1 MYVEGGISM
10 KNFKRII
17 IALIVACVITAS
29 IPVSGSVVDAAT
41 IKVKSGADVTKVE
54 RSGKKYVAYR
64 GKQAVKPEKGWYK
77 KGSTQYYFDGK
88 ENYATYVWYKNSGKW
103 YLKKWNKSKKV
114 YKKYTGYAELSNG
127 KTYKFSKGVKGKKAS
142 GVIKVSGKY
151 YYYKGG
157 KQTVYSK
164 SCDKWKT
171 GKTQYYFGKG
181 NKSATYVYYSGKKIL
196 KKWNKTKKS
205 YQKYTGVFT
214 LSDGKTYRF
223 SIGNRGTIKSSI
235 TAGTDKTTAVY
246 RNAKGNPENVTGWKQ
261 VKGVQ
266 YYFNNAAAASFKIEK
281 DVCYVFVA
289 EIGEQSTDNLDIN
302 GTWKKYSGVV
312 GRDYYVNGKVKP
324 AEKDTITT
332 NQSGLRIKWDGK
344 KWKKFTGTYKK
355 LYYVNGDYA
364 SGIVDGKYYRN
375 GKLATGICE
384 NKYYKDGVLGTGSY
398 NGKRYSEGSLLTGD
412 YKNKFYKNGELY
424 TGMRK
429 SNGKYYVNGELA
441 TGSYKNKYYKDGE
454 LYTGIYK
461 SKYYKD
467 GVLGTGTCNGKFYK
481 DGELYT
487 GMRKSNNKYYV
498 DGVLA
503 NGTYDGVKYVDGVA
517 QSDDSSDKDEEKL
530 TEGEFR
536 TNSGKLQHCE
546 AVLYTGDIGTFPNL
560 WNFRDGKL
568 EMGIES
574 TFNVDNYVNF
584 IKRDNKYY
592 HLEWVDY
599 TGEYEGKLYE
609 SGKAVD
615 YKVRTKSGDLF
626 TGWAIYQGL
635 DYERP
640 SDAAIEFY
648 HLTSGKSYNL
658 VYVENGVVKQYYVYE
673 GCETHIWC
681 NTCGSD
687 LTIEGVKISKHRE
700 DCHVGTI
707 IGDTDDDTNGTTA
720 YKYTNNGKTYWVTN
734 PHSNYY
740 RWNTRLNKY
749 VEHYID
755 KEDYSGRVCVDSEA
769 SDRFN
774 SDLTKFYVVYSA
786 SDWKVGQ
793 SSVIVV
799 ENDIV
804 LK

>member
-1 MYVEGGISM
+1 M

-17 IALIVACVITAS
+17 IALIVACVIIAS
-29 IPVSGSVVDAAT
+29 CPVSGSIVDAAT
-41 IKVKSGADVTKVE
+41 IKVKSGANVTEVKG
-54 RSGKKYVAYR
+54 SGKKYVAYR
-64 GKQAVKPEKGWYK
+64 GKQAVKPRKGWYK
-77 KGSTQYYFDGK
+77 KGNTQYYFDGK
-88 ENYATYVWYKNSGKW
+88 KNYATYVWYKKSDKW
-103 YLKKWNKSKKV
+103 YLKKWKSGS

-142 GVIKVSGKY
+142 GVVKVSGKY

-223 SIGNRGTIKSSI
+223 SIGNRGTIKLSV
-235 TAGTDKTTAVY
+235 TAGSKNTTAVY

-266 YYFNNAAAASFKIEK
+266 YYFNNAATASFKIEK
-281 DVCYVFVA
+281 DMCWVF
-289 EIGEQSTDNLDIN
+289 ITDAKNQAAGNQETNDH
-302 GTWKKYSGVV
+302 WEKYSGVV
-312 GRDYYVNGKVKP
+312 DKVYYVKGKVKP
-324 AEKDTITT
+324 AEKDTVTT
-332 NQSGLRIKWDGK
+332 DQSGLLVKYDGK
-344 KWKKFTGTYKK
+344 EWKLLTGTYKK

-364 SGIVDGKYYRN
+364 SGIVDGKYYKK
-375 GKLATGICE
+375 GKLATGIC
-384 NKYYKDGVLGTGSY
+384 NDKYYRDGVLGTGSY
-398 NGKRYSEGSLLTGD
+398 NGKRYSKGSLLTGD
-412 YKNKFYKNGELY
+412 YKNNFYKNGELY

-441 TGSYKNKYYKDGE
+441 TGSYENKYYKDGE
-454 LYTGIYK
+454 LYTGVYK

-467 GVLGTGTCNGKFYK
+467 GILGTGTCNGKFYK

-487 GMRKSNNKYYV
+487 GMRKSNGKYYV

-517 QSDDSSDKDEEKL
+517 QSDSEDPSETEEKL

-609 SGKAVD
+609 SGKTVD

-626 TGWAIYQGL
+626 TGWAIYE
-635 DYERP
+635 DVIP
-640 SDAAIEFY
+640 NAVTEFY
-648 HLTSGKSYNL
+648 HLTTGKSHNL

-673 GCETHIWC
+673 GDENHIWC
-681 NTCGSD
+681 NTCGAD
-687 LTIEGVKISKHRE
+687 LYLSPDRDPDGGIRE
-700 DCHVGTI
+700 DKHEENEHPQLGQ
-707 IGDTDDDTNGTTA
+707 DSNNGGPV
-720 YKYTNNGKTYWVTN
+720 YKYTNNGKTYWVTA
-734 PHSNYY
+734 SSGREY
-740 RWNTRLNKY
+740 RWTGTEYKQYWNVGGTECL
-749 VEHYID
+749 D
-755 KEDYSGRVCVDSEA
+755 KTVPKELYSWYDA
-769 SDRFN
+769 KDIP
-774 SDLTKFYVVYSA
+774 DVVYS
-786 SDWKVGQ
+786 SDDWKIGQ
-793 SSVIVV
+793 CSIVLV
-799 ENDIV
+799 NKDIV

>member
-17 IALIVACVITAS
+17 IALIVACVVIAS
-29 IPVSGSVVDAAT
+29 CPVSGSIVDAAT
-41 IKVKSGADVTKVE
+41 IKVKSGANVTKVE
-54 RSGKKYVAYR
+54 KSGKKYVAYR
-64 GKQAVKPEKGWYK
+64 GKQAVKPRKGWYK
-77 KGSTQYYFDGK
+77 KGNTQYYFDGK
-88 ENYATYVWYKNSGKW
+88 KNYATYVWYKKSDKW
-103 YLKKWNKSKKV
+103 YLKKWKSGS

-142 GVIKVSGKY
+142 GVVKVSGKY

-196 KKWNKTKKS
+196 KKWNKTSKQYVNYNKA
-205 YQKYTGVFT
+205 FT
-214 LSDGKTYRF
+214 LSNGTKYVF
-223 SIGNRGTIKSSI
+223 NNGNRGTIKSSV
-235 TAGTDKTTAVY
+235 TAGSKNTIAVY
-246 RNAKGNPENVTGWKQ
+246 RNAKGNPKNVTGWKQ

-266 YYFNNAAAASFKIEK
+266 YYFNNAATASFKIEK
-281 DVCYVFVA
+281 DMCWVF
-289 EIGEQSTDNLDIN
+289 ITDAKNQAAGNQETNDH
-302 GTWKKYSGVV
+302 WEKYSGVV
-312 GRDYYVNGKVKP
+312 DKVYYVKGKVKP
-324 AEKDTITT
+324 AEKDTVTT
-332 NQSGLRIKWDGK
+332 DQSGLLVKYDGK
-344 KWKKFTGTYKK
+344 EWKLLTGTYKK

-364 SGIVDGKYYRN
+364 SGIVDGKYYKK
-375 GKLATGICE
+375 GKLATGIC
-384 NKYYKDGVLGTGSY
+384 NDKYYRDGVLGTGSY
-398 NGKRYSEGSLLTGD
+398 NDKRYSKGSLLTGD

-441 TGSYKNKYYKDGE
+441 TGSYENKYYKDGE
-454 LYTGIYK
+454 LYTGVYK

-467 GVLGTGTCNGKFYK
+467 GILGTGTCNGKFYK

-487 GMRKSNNKYYV
+487 GIRKSNGKYYV

-517 QSDDSSDKDEEKL
+517 QSDDSDDKDEEKL

-599 TGEYEGKLYE
+599 TGEYKGKLYE

-626 TGWAIYQGL
+626 TGWAIYE
-635 DYERP
+635 DVIP
-640 SDAAIEFY
+640 NAATEFY
-648 HLTSGKSYNL
+648 HLTTGKSHNL
-658 VYVENGVVKQYYVYE
+658 VYVENGAVKQYYVYE
-673 GCETHIWC
+673 KMEDHSWC
-681 NTCGSD
+681 NGCGADMEVSPYWSSA
-687 LTIEGVKISKHRE
+687 GVNPAL
-700 DCHVGTI
+700 
-707 IGDTDDDTNGTTA
+707 DDHKEHDHPQFDHQSFNGGPV

-740 RWNTRLNKY
+740 RWNTKLNKY

-793 SSVIVV
+793 SSVVVV
-799 ENDIV
+799 EDNIV

>member
-1 MYVEGGISM
+1 MKEEDSSTADNQINVYVEGGISM

-17 IALIVACVITAS
+17 IALIVACVIAAS
-29 IPVSGSVVDAAT
+29 CPVSGSVVDAAT
-41 IKVKSGADVTKVE
+41 IKVKSGANVTKVE
-54 RSGKKYVAYR
+54 KSGKKYVAYR
-64 GKQAVKPEKGWYK
+64 GKQAVKSRKGWYK
-77 KGSTQYYFDGK
+77 KGNTQYYFDGK
-88 ENYATYVWYKNSGKW
+88 KNYATYVWYKKSDKW
-103 YLKKWNKSKKV
+103 YLKKWKSGS

-142 GVIKVSGKY
+142 GVVKVSGKY

-196 KKWNKTKKS
+196 KKWNKTSKQYVNYNKA
-205 YQKYTGVFT
+205 FT
-214 LSDGKTYRF
+214 LSNGTKYVF
-223 SIGNRGTIKSSI
+223 NNGNRGTIKSSV
-235 TAGTDKTTAVY
+235 TAGSKNTTAVY
-246 RNAKGNPENVTGWKQ
+246 RNAKGNPKNVTGWKQ

-266 YYFNNAAAASFKIEK
+266 YYFNNAATASFKIEK
-281 DVCYVFVA
+281 DMCWVF
-289 EIGEQSTDNLDIN
+289 ITDAKNQAAGNQETNDH
-302 GTWKKYSGVV
+302 WEKYSGVV
-312 GRDYYVNGKVKP
+312 DKVYYVKGKVKP
-324 AEKDTITT
+324 AEKDTVTT
-332 NQSGLRIKWDGK
+332 DQSGLRVKWDGK
-344 KWKKFTGTYKK
+344 NWKKFTGTYKK

-487 GMRKSNNKYYV
+487 GMRKSNGKYYV

-536 TNSGKLQHCE
+536 TNSGKLQKCVAE
-546 AVLYTGDIGTFPNL
+546 LYSGSLDGDYFE
-560 WNFRDGKL
+560 RDGK
-568 EMGIES
+568 
-574 TFNVDNYVNF
+574 
-584 IKRDNKYY
+584 YY
-592 HLEWVDY
+592 TLAWRDY
-599 TGEYEGKLYE
+599 TGEYESKFYEAGKHVDYKLYGADGKLY
-609 SGKAVD
+609 
-615 YKVRTKSGDLF
+615 
-626 TGWAIYQGL
+626 TGWCRLYNPSNWEYAKWIHAINEKQY
-635 DYERP
+635 P
-640 SDAAIEFY
+640 
-648 HLTSGKSYNL
+648 NL
-658 VYVENGVVKQYYVYE
+658 LYVENGVVKQYYVYE
-673 GCETHIWC
+673 GMEDHSWC
-681 NTCGSD
+681 NGCGADMEASPYWSSA
-687 LTIEGVKISKHRE
+687 GVNPAL
-700 DCHVGTI
+700 
-707 IGDTDDDTNGTTA
+707 DDHKEHDHPEFDHQSFNGGPV
-720 YKYTNNGKTYWVTN
+720 YKYTNNGKTYWVTA
-734 PHSNYY
+734 PHNNFY
-740 RWNTRLNKY
+740 RWDATKNQY
-749 VEHYID
+749 VEHFRTNSD
-755 KEDYSGRVCVDSEA
+755 QTGRECVDSDA
-769 SDRFN
+769 S
-774 SDLTKFYVVYSA
+774 SEFYGSFIGLSVVYS
-786 SDWKVGQ
+786 SDDWKIGQ
-793 SSVIVV
+793 CSIVLV
-799 ENDIV
+799 NNDIV
-804 LK
+804 LKYT

>member
-1 MYVEGGISM
+1 M

-54 RSGKKYVAYR
+54 KSGKKYVAYR
-64 GKQAVKPEKGWYK
+64 GKQAVKPERGWYK

-114 YKKYTGYAELSNG
+114 YKKYTGTKRLSND
-127 KTYKFSKGVKGKKAS
+127 KSYYFNKGKKAS
-142 GVIKVSGKY
+142 GVVKVSGKY

-181 NKSATYVYYSGKKIL
+181 NKSATYVYYSDKKIL

-214 LSDGKTYRF
+214 LGDGKTYRF
-223 SIGNRGTIKSSI
+223 SIGKRGTIKSSV
-235 TAGTDKTTAVY
+235 TAGSKNTTAVY
-246 RNAKGNPENVTGWKQ
+246 KDAKGNPENVTGWKQ
-261 VKGVQ
+261 VKDVR
-266 YYFNNAAAASFKIEK
+266 YYFNKAATASFKIEK

-289 EIGEQSTDNLDIN
+289 GIDEQSTDNLDIN
-302 GTWKKYSGVV
+302 GTWKKYSGVF
-312 GRDYYVNGKVKP
+312 DNEYYVKGKVKP
-324 AEKDTITT
+324 AEKDTIATD
-332 NQSGLRIKWDGK
+332 QSGLRVKWDGK

-364 SGIVDGKYYRN
+364 SGIVDGKFYRS

-384 NKYYKDGVLGTGSY
+384 DKYYKDGVLGTGSY

-487 GMRKSNNKYYV
+487 GIRKSNGKYYV

-517 QSDDSSDKDEEKL
+517 QSDDSGDKDEEKL

-626 TGWAIYQGL
+626 TGWAIYE
-635 DYERP
+635 DVIP
-640 SDAAIEFY
+640 NAATEFY
-648 HLTSGKSYNL
+648 HLTTGYSHNL
-658 VYVENGVVKQYYVYE
+658 VYVESGVVKQYYVYE
-673 GCETHIWC
+673 KMEDHSWC
-681 NTCGSD
+681 NGCGADMEVSPYWSSA
-687 LTIEGVKISKHRE
+687 GVNPAL
-700 DCHVGTI
+700 
-707 IGDTDDDTNGTTA
+707 DDHKEHDHPQFDHQSFNGGPV
-720 YKYTNNGKTYWVTN
+720 YKYTNNGKTYWVTA
-734 PHSNYY
+734 SNGREY
-740 RWNTRLNKY
+740 RWTGTEYVPYWNVGGTECLDTSLPKELTHLNDTGK
-749 VEHYID
+749 IPD
-755 KEDYSGRVCVDSEA
+755 
-769 SDRFN
+769 
-774 SDLTKFYVVYSA
+774 VVYS
-786 SDWKVGQ
+786 SDDWKIGQ
-793 SSVIVV
+793 CS
-799 ENDIV
+799 IV
-804 LK
+804 LVNKDVVLK

>member
-1 MYVEGGISM
+1 M

-114 YKKYTGYAELSNG
+114 YKKYTGTKRLSND
-127 KTYKFSKGVKGKKAS
+127 KSYYFNKGKKAN
-142 GVIKVSGKY
+142 GIVKKSGKY

-181 NKSATYVYYSGKKIL
+181 NKSATYVYYSDKKTL

-223 SIGNRGTIKSSI
+223 SIGKRGTIKSSV
-235 TAGTDKTTAVY
+235 TAGSKNTTAVY
-246 RNAKGNPENVTGWKQ
+246 KNANGNPENATGWKQ

-312 GRDYYVNGKVKP
+312 GRDYYVKGKVKP
-324 AEKDTITT
+324 AEKDTVTT
-332 NQSGLRIKWDGK
+332 DQSGLLVKYDGK
-344 KWKKFTGTYKK
+344 EWKLLTGTYKK

-364 SGIVDGKYYRN
+364 SGIVDGKYYKK
-375 GKLATGICE
+375 GKLATGIC
-384 NKYYKDGVLGTGSY
+384 NDKYYRDGVLGTGSY
-398 NGKRYSEGSLLTGD
+398 NGKRYSKGSLLTGD
-412 YKNKFYKNGELY
+412 FKNKFYKNGELY

-517 QSDDSSDKDEEKL
+517 QSNDSSDKDEEKL

-536 TNSGKLQHCE
+536 TSGGKLQKCQYE
-546 AVLYTGDIGTFPNL
+546 LANGSVGEFPKL
-560 WNFRDGKL
+560 WNFDDGD
-568 EMGIES
+568 MIYSDES
-574 TFNVDNYVNF
+574 TFKLSEHPNMKKENG
-584 IKRDNKYY
+584 KYY
-592 HLEWVDY
+592 TLAWRDY
-599 TGEYEGKLYE
+599 TGEYESKFYEAGKHVDYKLYGADGKLY
-609 SGKAVD
+609 
-615 YKVRTKSGDLF
+615 
-626 TGWAIYQGL
+626 TGWCRLYNPSNWEYAKWIHAINEKQY
-635 DYERP
+635 
-640 SDAAIEFY
+640 S
-648 HLTSGKSYNL
+648 NL
-658 VYVENGVVKQYYVYE
+658 LYVESGVVKQYYVYE
-673 GCETHIWC
+673 GDENHIWC
-681 NTCGSD
+681 NTCGAD
-687 LTIEGVKISKHRE
+687 LYLSPDRDPDGGIRE
-700 DCHVGTI
+700 DKHEENEHPQLGQ
-707 IGDTDDDTNGTTA
+707 DSNNGGSV
-720 YKYTNNGKTYWVTN
+720 YKYTNNGKTYWVTA
-734 PHSNYY
+734 SSGREY
-740 RWNTRLNKY
+740 RWTGTEYKQYWNVGGTECL
-749 VEHYID
+749 D
-755 KEDYSGRVCVDSEA
+755 KTVPKELYSWYDA
-769 SDRFN
+769 KDIP
-774 SDLTKFYVVYSA
+774 DVVYS
-786 SDWKVGQ
+786 SDDWKIGQ
-793 SSVIVV
+793 CS
-799 ENDIV
+799 IV
-804 LK
+804 LVNKDVVLK

>member
-1 MYVEGGISM
+1 M

-17 IALIVACVITAS
+17 IALIAACVIAAS
-29 IPVSGSVVDAAT
+29 IPVSGSVVDAKT
-41 IKVKSGADVTKVE
+41 ISIKNGNAIEEITINKKSGKVTTKDT
-54 RSGKKYVAYR
+54 SHKA
-64 GKQAVKPEKGWYK
+64 GWYK
-77 KGSTQYYFDGK
+77 KSGVQYYFGK
-88 ENYATYVWYKNSGKW
+88 NKKIASYKWQNKTLYKW
-103 YLKKWNKSKKV
+103 QNGSF
-114 YKKYTGYAELSNG
+114 KKYTGTKRLSND
-127 KTYKFSKGVKGKKAS
+127 KSYYFNKGKKAS
-142 GVIKVSGKY
+142 GVVKVSGKY

-181 NKSATYVYYSGKKIL
+181 NKSATYVYYSDKKIL

-214 LSDGKTYRF
+214 LGDGKTYRF
-223 SIGNRGTIKSSI
+223 SIGKRGTIKSSV
-235 TAGTDKTTAVY
+235 TAGSKNTTAVY
-246 RNAKGNPENVTGWKQ
+246 KDAKGNPENVTGWKQ
-261 VKGVQ
+261 VKDVR
-266 YYFNNAAAASFKIEK
+266 YYFNKAATASFKIEK

-289 EIGEQSTDNLDIN
+289 GIDEQSTDNLDIN
-302 GTWKKYSGVV
+302 DTWKKYSGVF
-312 GRDYYVNGKVKP
+312 DNEYYVKGKVKP
-324 AEKDTITT
+324 AEKDTIATD
-332 NQSGLRIKWDGK
+332 QSGLRVKWDGK

-364 SGIVDGKYYRN
+364 SGIVDGKFYRS

-384 NKYYKDGVLGTGSY
+384 DKYYKDGVLGTGSY
-398 NGKRYSEGSLLTGD
+398 NDKRYSKGSLLTGD

-441 TGSYKNKYYKDGE
+441 TGSYENKYYKDGE
-454 LYTGIYK
+454 LYTGVYK

-467 GVLGTGTCNGKFYK
+467 GILGTGTCNGKFYK
-481 DGELYT
+481 DGKLYT
-487 GMRKSNNKYYV
+487 GIHKSNGKYYV

-517 QSDDSSDKDEEKL
+517 QSDDSDDKDEEKL

-599 TGEYEGKLYE
+599 TGEYKGKLYE

-626 TGWAIYQGL
+626 TGWAIYE
-635 DYERP
+635 DVIP
-640 SDAAIEFY
+640 NAATEFY
-648 HLTSGKSYNL
+648 HLTTGKSHNL
-658 VYVENGVVKQYYVYE
+658 VYVENGAVKQYYVYE
-673 GCETHIWC
+673 KMEDHSWC
-681 NTCGSD
+681 NGCGADMEVSPYWSSA
-687 LTIEGVKISKHRE
+687 GVNPAL
-700 DCHVGTI
+700 
-707 IGDTDDDTNGTTA
+707 DDHKEHDHPQFDHQSFNGGPV
-720 YKYTNNGKTYWVTN
+720 YKYTNNGKTYWVTA
-734 PHSNYY
+734 SSGREY
-740 RWNTRLNKY
+740 RWTGTEYKQYWNVGGTECL
-749 VEHYID
+749 D
-755 KEDYSGRVCVDSEA
+755 KTVPKELYSWYDA
-769 SDRFN
+769 KDIP
-774 SDLTKFYVVYSA
+774 DVVYS
-786 SDWKVGQ
+786 SDDWKIGQ
-793 SSVIVV
+793 CSIVLV
-799 ENDIV
+799 NKDIV

>member
-1 MYVEGGISM
+1 M

-114 YKKYTGYAELSNG
+114 YKKYTGTKRLSND
-127 KTYKFSKGVKGKKAS
+127 KSYYFNKGKKAN
-142 GVIKVSGKY
+142 GIVKKSGKY

-181 NKSATYVYYSGKKIL
+181 NKSATYVYYSDKKIL

-223 SIGNRGTIKSSI
+223 SIGKRGTIKSSV

-246 RNAKGNPENVTGWKQ
+246 KNAKGNPENVTGWKQ
-261 VKGVQ
+261 VKDVR
-266 YYFNNAAAASFKIEK
+266 YYFNKAATASFKIEK

-289 EIGEQSTDNLDIN
+289 GIDEQSTDNLDIN
-302 GTWKKYSGVV
+302 GTWKKYSGVF
-312 GRDYYVNGKVKP
+312 DNEYYVKGKVKP
-324 AEKDTITT
+324 AEKDTIATD
-332 NQSGLRIKWDGK
+332 QSGLRVKWDGK

-364 SGIVDGKYYRN
+364 SGIVDGKFYRS

-384 NKYYKDGVLGTGSY
+384 DKYYKDGVLGTGSY

-412 YKNKFYKNGELY
+412 YKSKFYKNGELY

-467 GVLGTGTCNGKFYK
+467 GILGTGTCNGKFYK
-481 DGELYT
+481 NGELYT
-487 GMRKSNNKYYV
+487 GIRKSNGKYYV

-517 QSDDSSDKDEEKL
+517 QSDDSGDKDEEKL

-536 TNSGKLQHCE
+536 TNSGKLQKCVAE
-546 AVLYTGDIGTFPNL
+546 LYSGSLDGDYFE
-560 WNFRDGKL
+560 RDGK
-568 EMGIES
+568 
-574 TFNVDNYVNF
+574 
-584 IKRDNKYY
+584 YY
-592 HLEWVDY
+592 TLAWRDY
-599 TGEYEGKLYE
+599 TGEYESKFYEAGKHVDYKLYGADGKLY
-609 SGKAVD
+609 
-615 YKVRTKSGDLF
+615 
-626 TGWAIYQGL
+626 TGWCRLYNPSNWEYAKWIHAINEKQY
-635 DYERP
+635 P
-640 SDAAIEFY
+640 
-648 HLTSGKSYNL
+648 NL
-658 VYVENGVVKQYYVYE
+658 LYVENGVVKQYYVYE
-673 GCETHIWC
+673 GMEDHAWC
-681 NTCGSD
+681 NSCGADVCLSPD
-687 LTIEGVKISKHRE
+687 RDPDGGIRLDKHE
-700 DCHVGTI
+700 EHDHPEF
-707 IGDTDDDTNGTTA
+707 DHQSFNGGPV

-793 SSVIVV
+793 SSVVVV
-799 ENDIV
+799 EDDIV

>member
-17 IALIVACVITAS
+17 IALIVACVVIAS
-29 IPVSGSVVDAAT
+29 CPVSGSIVDAAT
-41 IKVKSGADVTKVE
+41 IKVKSGANVTKVE
-54 RSGKKYVAYR
+54 KSGKKYVAYR
-64 GKQAVKPEKGWYK
+64 GKQAVKPRKGWYK
-77 KGSTQYYFDGK
+77 KGNTQYYFDGK
-88 ENYATYVWYKNSGKW
+88 KNYATYVWYKKSDKW
-103 YLKKWNKSKKV
+103 YLKKWKSGS

-142 GVIKVSGKY
+142 GVVKVSGKY

-181 NKSATYVYYSGKKIL
+181 NKSATYVYYSDKKIL

-223 SIGNRGTIKSSI
+223 SIGKRGTIKSSV
-235 TAGTDKTTAVY
+235 TAGSKNTTAVY
-246 RNAKGNPENVTGWKQ
+246 KDASNKLVKITGWKQ

-266 YYFNNAAAASFKIEK
+266 YYFNKAAVASFKIEK

-302 GTWKKYSGVV
+302 GTWKKYSGVF
-312 GRDYYVNGKVKP
+312 DNEYYVKGKVKP

-332 NQSGLRIKWDGK
+332 DQSGLRIKWDGK

-364 SGIVDGKYYRN
+364 NGIVNGKFYRS
-375 GKLATGICE
+375 GKLATGIRE

-487 GMRKSNNKYYV
+487 GMRKSNGKYYV

-536 TNSGKLQHCE
+536 TNSGKLQKCVAE
-546 AVLYTGDIGTFPNL
+546 LYSGSLDGDYFE
-560 WNFRDGKL
+560 RDGK
-568 EMGIES
+568 
-574 TFNVDNYVNF
+574 
-584 IKRDNKYY
+584 YY
-592 HLEWVDY
+592 TLAWRDY
-599 TGEYEGKLYE
+599 TGEYESKFYEAGKHVDYKLYGADGKLY
-609 SGKAVD
+609 
-615 YKVRTKSGDLF
+615 
-626 TGWAIYQGL
+626 TGWCRLYNPSNWEYAKWIHAINEKQY
-635 DYERP
+635 P
-640 SDAAIEFY
+640 
-648 HLTSGKSYNL
+648 NL
-658 VYVENGVVKQYYVYE
+658 LYVENGVVKQYYVYE
-673 GCETHIWC
+673 GMEDHAWC
-681 NTCGSD
+681 NSCGADVCLSPD
-687 LTIEGVKISKHRE
+687 RDPDGGIRLDKHE
-700 DCHVGTI
+700 EHDHPEF
-707 IGDTDDDTNGTTA
+707 DHQSFNGGPV
-720 YKYTNNGKTYWVTN
+720 YKYTNNGKTYWVTA
-734 PHSNYY
+734 SNGREY
-740 RWNTRLNKY
+740 RWTGTKY
-749 VEHYID
+749 VPYWNVGGTECLD
-755 KEDYSGRVCVDSEA
+755 TSLPKE
-769 SDRFN
+769 
-774 SDLTKFYVVYSA
+774 LTHLNDTGKIPDVVYS
-786 SDWKVGQ
+786 SDDWKIGQ
-793 SSVIVV
+793 CSIVLV
-799 ENDIV
+799 NKDIV

>member
-1 MYVEGGISM
+1 M

-17 IALIVACVITAS
+17 IALIVACVVIAS
-29 IPVSGSVVDAAT
+29 CPVSGSVVDAAT

-54 RSGKKYVAYR
+54 KSGKKYVAYR

-142 GVIKVSGKY
+142 GVVKVSGKY

-181 NKSATYVYYSGKKIL
+181 NKSATYVYYSDKKIL

-205 YQKYTGVFT
+205 YQKYTEVFT

-223 SIGNRGTIKSSI
+223 SIGKRGTIKSSV
-235 TAGTDKTTAVY
+235 TAGSKNTTAVY

-266 YYFNNAAAASFKIEK
+266 YYFNNAAVASFKIEK

-289 EIGEQSTDNLDIN
+289 GIGEQSTDNLDIN

-312 GRDYYVNGKVKP
+312 GRDYYVNGKVDTTP
-324 AEKDTITT
+324 EKDTITT
-332 NQSGLRIKWDGK
+332 DQSGLRVKWNGK

-364 SGIVDGKYYRN
+364 SGIVDGKFYRS

-398 NGKRYSEGSLLTGD
+398 NGKRYSKGSLLTGD
-412 YKNKFYKNGELY
+412 FKNKFYKNGELY

-487 GMRKSNNKYYV
+487 GMRKSNGKYYV

-517 QSDDSSDKDEEKL
+517 QSDDSGDKDEEKL

-536 TNSGKLQHCE
+536 TSGSKLQKCVAE
-546 AVLYTGDIGTFPNL
+546 VYSGPLDGDYFE
-560 WNFRDGKL
+560 RDGK
-568 EMGIES
+568 
-574 TFNVDNYVNF
+574 
-584 IKRDNKYY
+584 YY
-592 HLEWVDY
+592 TLAWRDY
-599 TGEYEGKLYE
+599 TGEYESKFYEAGKHVDYKLYGADGKLY
-609 SGKAVD
+609 
-615 YKVRTKSGDLF
+615 
-626 TGWAIYQGL
+626 TGWCRLYNPSNWEYAKWIHAINEKQY
-635 DYERP
+635 
-640 SDAAIEFY
+640 S
-648 HLTSGKSYNL
+648 NL
-658 VYVENGVVKQYYVYE
+658 LYVENGVVKQYYVYE
-673 GCETHIWC
+673 GDETHIWC
-681 NTCGSD
+681 NTCGAD
-687 LTIEGVKISKHRE
+687 LYLSPDRDPDGGIRE
-700 DCHVGTI
+700 DKHEENEHPQLGQ
-707 IGDTDDDTNGTTA
+707 DSNNGGSV
-720 YKYTNNGKTYWVTN
+720 YKYTNNGKTYWVTA
-734 PHSNYY
+734 SSGREY
-740 RWNTRLNKY
+740 RWTGTEYKQYWNVGGTECL
-749 VEHYID
+749 D
-755 KEDYSGRVCVDSEA
+755 KTVPKELYSWYDA
-769 SDRFN
+769 KDIP
-774 SDLTKFYVVYSA
+774 DVVYS
-786 SDWKVGQ
+786 SDDWKIGQ
-793 SSVIVV
+793 CS
-799 ENDIV
+799 IV
-804 LK
+804 LVNKDVVLK

>member
-1 MYVEGGISM
+1 M

-54 RSGKKYVAYR
+54 KSGKKYVAYR

-114 YKKYTGYAELSNG
+114 YKKYTGTKRLSND
-127 KTYKFSKGVKGKKAS
+127 KSYYFNKGKKAS
-142 GVIKVSGKY
+142 GVVKVSGKY

-181 NKSATYVYYSGKKIL
+181 NKSATYVYYSDKKIL

-235 TAGTDKTTAVY
+235 TAGTDNTTAVY
-246 RNAKGNPENVTGWKQ
+246 KDASNKLVKITGWKQ

-266 YYFNNAAAASFKIEK
+266 YYFNKAAVASFKIEK

-332 NQSGLRIKWDGK
+332 DQSGLRIKWDGK

-364 SGIVDGKYYRN
+364 SGIVDGKFYRS

-487 GMRKSNNKYYV
+487 GMRKSNGKYYV

-517 QSDDSSDKDEEKL
+517 QSDDSGDKDEEKL

-536 TNSGKLQHCE
+536 TNSGKLQKCVAE
-546 AVLYTGDIGTFPNL
+546 LYSGSLGGDYFE
-560 WNFRDGKL
+560 RDGK
-568 EMGIES
+568 
-574 TFNVDNYVNF
+574 
-584 IKRDNKYY
+584 YY
-592 HLEWVDY
+592 TLAWRDY
-599 TGEYEGKLYE
+599 TGEYESKFYEAGKHVDYKLYGADGKLY
-609 SGKAVD
+609 
-615 YKVRTKSGDLF
+615 
-626 TGWAIYQGL
+626 TGWCRLYNPSNWEYAKWIHAINEKQY
-635 DYERP
+635 
-640 SDAAIEFY
+640 S
-648 HLTSGKSYNL
+648 NL
-658 VYVENGVVKQYYVYE
+658 LYVESGVVKQYYVYE
-673 GCETHIWC
+673 GDETHVWC
-681 NTCGSD
+681 NECGSD
-687 LTIEGVKISKHRE
+687 MTLQGVGEADHA
-700 DCHVGTI
+700 DTCHKGTI
-707 IGDTDDDTNGTTA
+707 MSELYWSGATHNAGPV
-720 YKYTNNGKTYWVTN
+720 YKYTNNGKTYWVTA
-734 PHSNYY
+734 PHNNFY
-740 RWNTRLNKY
+740 RWDTTKNQY
-749 VEHYID
+749 VEHFRTNSD
-755 KEDYSGRVCVDSEA
+755 QTGRECVDSDA
-769 SDRFN
+769 SSEFYGSFIGLSVIYS
-774 SDLTKFYVVYSA
+774 SD
-786 SDWKVGQ
+786 DWKIGQ
-793 SSVIVV
+793 CSIVLV
-799 ENDIV
+799 NKDIV

>member
-114 YKKYTGYAELSNG
+114 YKKYTGTKRLSND
-127 KTYKFSKGVKGKKAS
+127 KSYYFNKGKKAN
-142 GVIKVSGKY
+142 GIVKKSGKY

-181 NKSATYVYYSGKKIL
+181 NKSATYVYYSDKKIL

-214 LSDGKTYRF
+214 LSDGKTYWF
-223 SIGNRGTIKSSI
+223 SIGKRGTIKSSV

-246 RNAKGNPENVTGWKQ
+246 KNAKGNPENVTGWKQ
-261 VKGVQ
+261 VKDVR
-266 YYFNNAAAASFKIEK
+266 YYFNKAATASFKIEK

-289 EIGEQSTDNLDIN
+289 GIDEQSTDNLDIN
-302 GTWKKYSGVV
+302 GTWKKYSGVF
-312 GRDYYVNGKVKP
+312 DNEYYVKGKVKP
-324 AEKDTITT
+324 AEKDTVTT
-332 NQSGLRIKWDGK
+332 DQSGLLVKWDGK

-364 SGIVDGKYYRN
+364 SGIVDGKFYRS

-384 NKYYKDGVLGTGSY
+384 DKYYKDGVLGTGSY

-487 GMRKSNNKYYV
+487 GMRKSNGKYYV

-517 QSDDSSDKDEEKL
+517 QSDDSGDKDEEKL

-536 TNSGKLQHCE
+536 TNSGKLQKCVAE
-546 AVLYTGDIGTFPNL
+546 LYSGSLDGDYFE
-560 WNFRDGKL
+560 RDGK
-568 EMGIES
+568 
-574 TFNVDNYVNF
+574 
-584 IKRDNKYY
+584 YY
-592 HLEWVDY
+592 TLAWRDY
-599 TGEYEGKLYE
+599 TGEYESKFYEAGKHVDYKLYGADGKLY
-609 SGKAVD
+609 
-615 YKVRTKSGDLF
+615 
-626 TGWAIYQGL
+626 TGWCRLYNPSNWEYAKWIHAINEKQY
-635 DYERP
+635 P
-640 SDAAIEFY
+640 
-648 HLTSGKSYNL
+648 NL
-658 VYVENGVVKQYYVYE
+658 LYVENGVVKQYYVYE
-673 GCETHIWC
+673 GMEDHAWC
-681 NTCGSD
+681 NSCGADVCLSPD
-687 LTIEGVKISKHRE
+687 RDPDGGIRLDKHE
-700 DCHVGTI
+700 EHDHPQF
-707 IGDTDDDTNGTTA
+707 DHQSFNGGPV

-740 RWNTRLNKY
+740 RWNTKLNKY

-793 SSVIVV
+793 SSVVVV
-799 ENDIV
+799 EDDIV

>member
-1 MYVEGGISM
+1 M

-29 IPVSGSVVDAAT
+29 IPVSGSIVDAAT

-54 RSGKKYVAYR
+54 KSGKKYVAYR

-142 GVIKVSGKY
+142 GVVKVSGKY

-181 NKSATYVYYSGKKIL
+181 NKSATYVYYSDKKIL

-223 SIGNRGTIKSSI
+223 SIGNRGTIKSSV
-235 TAGTDKTTAVY
+235 TAGSKNTTAVY
-246 RNAKGNPENVTGWKQ
+246 KDASNKLVKITGWKQ

-266 YYFNNAAAASFKIEK
+266 YYFNKAAVASFKIEK

-332 NQSGLRIKWDGK
+332 DQSGLRIKWDGK

-364 SGIVDGKYYRN
+364 SGIVDGKFYRS

-384 NKYYKDGVLGTGSY
+384 DKYYKDGVLGTGSY

-487 GMRKSNNKYYV
+487 GMRKSNGKYYV

-517 QSDDSSDKDEEKL
+517 QSDDSGDKDEEKL

-536 TNSGKLQHCE
+536 TNSGKLQKCVAE
-546 AVLYTGDIGTFPNL
+546 LYSGSLDGDYFE
-560 WNFRDGKL
+560 RDGK
-568 EMGIES
+568 
-574 TFNVDNYVNF
+574 
-584 IKRDNKYY
+584 YY
-592 HLEWVDY
+592 TLAWRDY
-599 TGEYEGKLYE
+599 TGEYESKFYEAGKHVDYKLYGADGKLY
-609 SGKAVD
+609 
-615 YKVRTKSGDLF
+615 
-626 TGWAIYQGL
+626 TGWCRLYNPSNWEYAKWIHAINEKQY
-635 DYERP
+635 P
-640 SDAAIEFY
+640 
-648 HLTSGKSYNL
+648 NL
-658 VYVENGVVKQYYVYE
+658 LYVENGVVKQYYVYE
-673 GCETHIWC
+673 GDETHIWC

-740 RWNTRLNKY
+740 RWNTKLNKY

-799 ENDIV
+799 EDNIV

>member
-1 MYVEGGISM
+1 M

-17 IALIVACVITAS
+17 IALIVACVVIAS
-29 IPVSGSVVDAAT
+29 CPVSGSIVDAAT
-41 IKVKSGADVTKVE
+41 IKVKSGADVTEVKG
-54 RSGKKYVAYR
+54 SGKKIAYKNGSR
-64 GKQAVKPEKGWYK
+64 VKPRKGWYK

-88 ENYATYVWYKNSGKW
+88 GNYATYVWYKNSGKW
-103 YLKKWNKSKKV
+103 YLKKWNKSKKA
-114 YKKYTGYAELSNG
+114 YEKYTGTKQLSND
-127 KTYKFSKGVKGKKAS
+127 KSYYFNKGKKAN
-142 GVIKVSGKY
+142 GIVKKSGKY

-157 KQTVYSK
+157 KQTIYSK

-181 NKSATYVYYSGKKIL
+181 NKSATYVYYAGKKIL

-205 YQKYTGVFT
+205 YQRYTGVFT

-223 SIGNRGTIKSSI
+223 SIGKRGTIKSSV
-235 TAGTDKTTAVY
+235 TAGSKNTTAVY
-246 RNAKGNPENVTGWKQ
+246 KNAEGNPENVTGWKQ
-261 VKGVQ
+261 VKGVR
-266 YYFNNAAAASFKIEK
+266 YYFNKAATASFKIEK

-289 EIGEQSTDNLDIN
+289 GIDEQSTDNLDIN
-302 GTWKKYSGVV
+302 GTWKKYNGVF
-312 GRDYYVNGKVKP
+312 DNEYYVKGKVKP

-332 NQSGLRIKWDGK
+332 DQSGLRVKWDGK
-344 KWKKFTGTYKK
+344 NWKKFTGTYKK

-412 YKNKFYKNGELY
+412 YKSKFYKNGELY

-481 DGELYT
+481 DGEPYT
-487 GMRKSNNKYYV
+487 GMRKSNGKYYV

-517 QSDDSSDKDEEKL
+517 QSDDSDDKDEEKL

-626 TGWAIYQGL
+626 TGWAIYE
-635 DYERP
+635 DVIP
-640 SDAAIEFY
+640 NAATEFY
-648 HLTSGKSYNL
+648 HLTTGYSHNL
-658 VYVENGVVKQYYVYE
+658 VYVESGVVKQYYVYE
-673 GCETHIWC
+673 GMEDHSWC
-681 NTCGSD
+681 NGCGADMEASPYWSSA
-687 LTIEGVKISKHRE
+687 GVNPAL
-700 DCHVGTI
+700 
-707 IGDTDDDTNGTTA
+707 DDHKEHDHPEFDHQSFNGGPV

-734 PHSNYY
+734 PHNNFY
-740 RWNTRLNKY
+740 RWDTTKSQY
-749 VEHYID
+749 VEHFRTNSD
-755 KEDYSGRVCVDSEA
+755 QTGRECVDSDA
-769 SDRFN
+769 S
-774 SDLTKFYVVYSA
+774 SEFYGSFIGLSIVYSA

-793 SSVIVV
+793 SSIVLV
-799 ENDIV
+799 NKDIV

>member
-29 IPVSGSVVDAAT
+29 IPVSGSIVDAAT

-54 RSGKKYVAYR
+54 KSGKKYVAYR

-142 GVIKVSGKY
+142 GVVKVSGKY

-181 NKSATYVYYSGKKIL
+181 NKSATYVYYSDKKIL

-223 SIGNRGTIKSSI
+223 SIGNRGTIKSSV
-235 TAGTDKTTAVY
+235 TAGSKNTTAVY
-246 RNAKGNPENVTGWKQ
+246 KDASNKLVKITGWKQ

-266 YYFNNAAAASFKIEK
+266 YYFNKAAVASFKIEK

-332 NQSGLRIKWDGK
+332 DQSGLRIKWDGK

-364 SGIVDGKYYRN
+364 SGIVDGKFYRS

-384 NKYYKDGVLGTGSY
+384 DKYYKDGVLGTGSY

-487 GMRKSNNKYYV
+487 GMRKSNGKYYV

-517 QSDDSSDKDEEKL
+517 QSDDSGDKDEEKL

-536 TNSGKLQHCE
+536 TNSGKLQKCVAE
-546 AVLYTGDIGTFPNL
+546 LYSGSLDGDYFE
-560 WNFRDGKL
+560 RDGK
-568 EMGIES
+568 
-574 TFNVDNYVNF
+574 
-584 IKRDNKYY
+584 YY
-592 HLEWVDY
+592 TLAWRDY
-599 TGEYEGKLYE
+599 TGEYESKFYEAGKHVDYKLYGADGKLY
-609 SGKAVD
+609 
-615 YKVRTKSGDLF
+615 
-626 TGWAIYQGL
+626 TGWCRLYNPSNWEYAKWIHAINEKQY
-635 DYERP
+635 P
-640 SDAAIEFY
+640 
-648 HLTSGKSYNL
+648 NL
-658 VYVENGVVKQYYVYE
+658 LYVENGVVKQYYVYE
-673 GCETHIWC
+673 GDETHIWC

-740 RWNTRLNKY
+740 RWNTKLNKY

-799 ENDIV
+799 EDNIV

>member
-1 MYVEGGISM
+1 M

-29 IPVSGSVVDAAT
+29 IPVSGSSVDAAT

-54 RSGKKYVAYR
+54 KSGKKYVAYR
-64 GKQAVKPEKGWYK
+64 GKQAVKPRKGWYK
-77 KGSTQYYFDGK
+77 KGNTQYYFDGK
-88 ENYATYVWYKNSGKW
+88 KNYATYVWNKNKSGNKI
-103 YLKKWNKSKKV
+103 LKKWKSGS

-142 GVIKVSGKY
+142 GVVKVSGKY

-157 KQTVYSK
+157 KQTVYSEN
-164 SCDKWKT
+164 CGKWKT

-181 NKSATYVYYSGKKIL
+181 NKSATYVYYSGQKVL

-205 YQKYTGVFT
+205 YQKYTGEFT

-223 SIGNRGTIKSSI
+223 SIGNRGTIKSSV
-235 TAGTDKTTAVY
+235 TAGSKNTTAVY
-246 RNAKGNPENVTGWKQ
+246 KNAEGNPENVTGWKQ
-261 VKGVQ
+261 VKGVR

-324 AEKDTITT
+324 AEKDTITADW
-332 NQSGLRIKWDGK
+332 SGLRIKWDGK
-344 KWKKFTGTYKK
+344 KWKLLTGTYKG
-355 LYYVNGDYA
+355 LYYVKGDFA
-364 SGIVDGKYYRN
+364 SGVYGGKYYKK
-375 GKLATGICE
+375 GKLATGICDG
-384 NKYYKDGVLGTGSY
+384 KFYKDGVLGTGSC

-429 SNGKYYVNGELA
+429 SNGKYYVNGVLA
-441 TGSYKNKYYKDGE
+441 TGSYKNKYYKGGE

-487 GMRKSNNKYYV
+487 GMRKSNGKYYV

-517 QSDDSSDKDEEKL
+517 QSDDSGDKDEEKL

-536 TNSGKLQHCE
+536 TNSGKLQKCVAE
-546 AVLYTGDIGTFPNL
+546 LYSGSLDGDYFE
-560 WNFRDGKL
+560 RDGK
-568 EMGIES
+568 
-574 TFNVDNYVNF
+574 
-584 IKRDNKYY
+584 YY
-592 HLEWVDY
+592 TLAWRDY
-599 TGEYEGKLYE
+599 TGEYESKFYEAGKPVDYKLYGADGKLY
-609 SGKAVD
+609 
-615 YKVRTKSGDLF
+615 
-626 TGWAIYQGL
+626 TGWCRLYNPSNWEYAKWIHAIDEKQY
-635 DYERP
+635 P
-640 SDAAIEFY
+640 
-648 HLTSGKSYNL
+648 NL
-658 VYVENGVVKQYYVYE
+658 LYVESGVVKQYYVYE
-673 GCETHIWC
+673 KNEKIHRYC
-681 NTCGSD
+681 NECGADITLENVD
-687 LTIEGVKISKHRE
+687 LSLSRHAEE
-700 DCHVGTI
+700 CHKGTI
-707 IGDTDDDTNGTTA
+707 MPELYWDGATDNTA
-720 YKYTNNGKTYWVTN
+720 LPDKYTNNGKTYWVTN

-793 SSVIVV
+793 SSVVVV
-799 ENDIV
+799 EDNVV

>member
-114 YKKYTGYAELSNG
+114 YKKYTGTKRLSND
-127 KTYKFSKGVKGKKAS
+127 KSYYFNKGKKAS
-142 GVIKVSGKY
+142 GVVKVSGKY

-181 NKSATYVYYSGKKIL
+181 NKSATYVYYSDKKIL
-196 KKWNKTKKS
+196 KKWNKTSKQYVNYNKA
-205 YQKYTGVFT
+205 FT
-214 LSDGKTYRF
+214 LSNGTKYVF
-223 SIGNRGTIKSSI
+223 NNGNRGTIKSSV
-235 TAGTDKTTAVY
+235 TAGSKNTTAVY
-246 RNAKGNPENVTGWKQ
+246 KDASNKLVKITGWKQ

-266 YYFNNAAAASFKIEK
+266 YYFNKAAVASFKIEK

-332 NQSGLRIKWDGK
+332 DQSGLRIKWDGK

-364 SGIVDGKYYRN
+364 SGIVDGKFYRS

-384 NKYYKDGVLGTGSY
+384 DKYYKDGVLGTGSY

-487 GMRKSNNKYYV
+487 GMRKSNGKYYV

-517 QSDDSSDKDEEKL
+517 QSDDSGDKDEEKL

-536 TNSGKLQHCE
+536 TNSGKLQKCVAE
-546 AVLYTGDIGTFPNL
+546 LYSGSLDGDYFE
-560 WNFRDGKL
+560 RDGK
-568 EMGIES
+568 
-574 TFNVDNYVNF
+574 
-584 IKRDNKYY
+584 YY
-592 HLEWVDY
+592 TLAWRDY
-599 TGEYEGKLYE
+599 TGEYESKFYEAGKHVDYKLYGADGKLY
-609 SGKAVD
+609 
-615 YKVRTKSGDLF
+615 
-626 TGWAIYQGL
+626 TGWCRLYNPSNWEYAKWIHAINEKQY
-635 DYERP
+635 P
-640 SDAAIEFY
+640 
-648 HLTSGKSYNL
+648 NL
-658 VYVENGVVKQYYVYE
+658 LYVENGVVKQYYVYE
-673 GCETHIWC
+673 GMEDHSWC
-681 NTCGSD
+681 NGCGADMEVSPYWSSA
-687 LTIEGVKISKHRE
+687 GVNPAL
-700 DCHVGTI
+700 
-707 IGDTDDDTNGTTA
+707 DDHKEHDHPEFDHQSFNGGPV

-740 RWNTRLNKY
+740 RWNTKLNKY

-799 ENDIV
+799 EDNIV

>member
-1 MYVEGGISM
+1 M

-17 IALIVACVITAS
+17 IALIVACVVIAS
-29 IPVSGSVVDAAT
+29 CPVSGSVVDAAT

-54 RSGKKYVAYR
+54 KSGKKYVAYR

-142 GVIKVSGKY
+142 GVVKVSGKY

-171 GKTQYYFGKG
+171 GKTQYYFGKC
-181 NKSATYVYYSGKKIL
+181 NKSATYVYYSDKKIL

-223 SIGNRGTIKSSI
+223 SIGKRGTIKSSV
-235 TAGTDKTTAVY
+235 TAGSKNTTAVY
-246 RNAKGNPENVTGWKQ
+246 KDASNKLVKITGWKQ

-266 YYFNNAAAASFKIEK
+266 YYFNKAAVASFKIEK

-332 NQSGLRIKWDGK
+332 DQSGLRIKWDGK

-364 SGIVDGKYYRN
+364 SGIVDGKFYRS

-384 NKYYKDGVLGTGSY
+384 DKYYKDGVLGTGSY

-429 SNGKYYVNGELA
+429 SNGRYYVNGELA

-487 GMRKSNNKYYV
+487 GMRKSNGKYYV

-517 QSDDSSDKDEEKL
+517 QSDDSGDKDEEKL

-536 TNSGKLQHCE
+536 TNSGKLQKCVAE
-546 AVLYTGDIGTFPNL
+546 LYSGSLDGDYFE
-560 WNFRDGKL
+560 RDGK
-568 EMGIES
+568 
-574 TFNVDNYVNF
+574 
-584 IKRDNKYY
+584 YY
-592 HLEWVDY
+592 TLAWRDY
-599 TGEYEGKLYE
+599 TGEYESKFYEAGKHVDYKLYGADGKLY
-609 SGKAVD
+609 
-615 YKVRTKSGDLF
+615 
-626 TGWAIYQGL
+626 TGWCRLYNPSNWEYAKWIHAINEKQY
-635 DYERP
+635 
-640 SDAAIEFY
+640 S
-648 HLTSGKSYNL
+648 NL
-658 VYVENGVVKQYYVYE
+658 LYVESGVVKQYYVYE
-673 GCETHIWC
+673 KMEDHSWC
-681 NTCGSD
+681 NGCGADMEVSPYWSSA
-687 LTIEGVKISKHRE
+687 GVNPAL
-700 DCHVGTI
+700 
-707 IGDTDDDTNGTTA
+707 DDHKEHDHPQFDHQSFNGGPV
-720 YKYTNNGKTYWVTN
+720 YKYTNNGKTYWVTA
-734 PHSNYY
+734 PHNNFY
-740 RWNTRLNKY
+740 RWDATKNQY
-749 VEHYID
+749 VEHFRTNAD
-755 KEDYSGRVCVDSEA
+755 QTGRECVDSDA
-769 SDRFN
+769 S
-774 SDLTKFYVVYSA
+774 SEFYGSFIGLSIVYS
-786 SDWKVGQ
+786 SDDWKIGQ
-793 SSVIVV
+793 CS
-799 ENDIV
+799 IV
-804 LK
+804 LVNKDVVLK

>member
-1 MYVEGGISM
+1 M

-17 IALIVACVITAS
+17 IALIVACVVIAS
-29 IPVSGSVVDAAT
+29 CPVSGSIVDAAT
-41 IKVKSGADVTKVE
+41 IKVKSGADVTEVKG
-54 RSGKKYVAYR
+54 SGKKIAYKNGSR
-64 GKQAVKPEKGWYK
+64 VKPRKGWYK

-88 ENYATYVWYKNSGKW
+88 GNYATYVWYKNSGKW
-103 YLKKWNKSKKV
+103 YLKKWNKSKKA
-114 YKKYTGYAELSNG
+114 YEKYTGTKQLSND
-127 KTYKFSKGVKGKKAS
+127 KSYYFNKGKKANGIVKKS
-142 GVIKVSGKY
+142 DKY

-157 KQTVYSK
+157 KQTIYSK

-181 NKSATYVYYSGKKIL
+181 NKSATYVYYAGKKIL

-205 YQKYTGVFT
+205 YQRYTGVFT

-223 SIGNRGTIKSSI
+223 SIGKRGTIKSSV
-235 TAGTDKTTAVY
+235 TAGSKNTTAVY
-246 RNAKGNPENVTGWKQ
+246 KNAEGNPENVTGWKQ
-261 VKGVQ
+261 VKGVR
-266 YYFNNAAAASFKIEK
+266 YYFNKAATASFKIEK

-289 EIGEQSTDNLDIN
+289 GIDEQSTDNLDIN
-302 GTWKKYSGVV
+302 GTWKKYNGVF
-312 GRDYYVNGKVKP
+312 DNEYYVKGKVKP

-332 NQSGLRIKWDGK
+332 DQSGLRIKWDGK

-364 SGIVDGKYYRN
+364 SGIVDGKFYRS

-487 GMRKSNNKYYV
+487 GMRKSNGKYYV

-517 QSDDSSDKDEEKL
+517 QSDSEDPSETEEKL

-635 DYERP
+635 DQGSA

-648 HLTSGKSYNL
+648 HLTTGKSYNL

-673 GCETHIWC
+673 GDETHVWC
-681 NTCGSD
+681 NECGSD
-687 LTIEGVKISKHRE
+687 MTLQGVGEADHA
-700 DCHVGTI
+700 DTCHKGTI
-707 IGDTDDDTNGTTA
+707 MPELYWSGATHNAGPV
-720 YKYTNNGKTYWVTN
+720 YKYTNNGKTYWVTA
-734 PHSNYY
+734 PHNNFY
-740 RWNTRLNKY
+740 RWDATKNQY
-749 VEHYID
+749 VEHFRTNAD
-755 KEDYSGRVCVDSEA
+755 QTGRECVDSDA
-769 SDRFN
+769 S
-774 SDLTKFYVVYSA
+774 SEFYGSFIGLSVVYS
-786 SDWKVGQ
+786 SDDWKIGQ
-793 SSVIVV
+793 CS
-799 ENDIV
+799 IV
-804 LK
+804 LVNKDVVLK

>member
-1 MYVEGGISM
+1 M

-29 IPVSGSVVDAAT
+29 IPVSGSIVDAAT

-54 RSGKKYVAYR
+54 KSGKKYVAYR

-114 YKKYTGYAELSNG
+114 YKKYTGTKRLSND
-127 KTYKFSKGVKGKKAS
+127 KSYYFNKGKKAS
-142 GVIKVSGKY
+142 GVVKVSGKY

-181 NKSATYVYYSGKKIL
+181 NKSATYVYYSDKKIL

-223 SIGNRGTIKSSI
+223 SIGKRGTIKSSV
-235 TAGTDKTTAVY
+235 TAGSKNITAVY

-266 YYFNNAAAASFKIEK
+266 YYFNNAAVASFKIEK
-281 DVCYVFVA
+281 DVCYVFIA
-289 EIGEQSTDNLDIN
+289 EIGEQSTDNLDLN

-312 GRDYYVNGKVKP
+312 GRDYYVNGKVDTTP
-324 AEKDTITT
+324 EKDTITT
-332 NQSGLRIKWDGK
+332 DQSGLRVKWDGE

-364 SGIVDGKYYRN
+364 SGIVDGKYYRS

-384 NKYYKDGVLGTGSY
+384 DKYYKDGVLGTGSY

-487 GMRKSNNKYYV
+487 GMRKSNGKYYV

-517 QSDDSSDKDEEKL
+517 QSDDSDDKDEEKL

-536 TNSGKLQHCE
+536 TSGGKLQKCVAE
-546 AVLYTGDIGTFPNL
+546 VYSGPLDGDYFE
-560 WNFRDGKL
+560 RDGK
-568 EMGIES
+568 
-574 TFNVDNYVNF
+574 
-584 IKRDNKYY
+584 YY
-592 HLEWVDY
+592 TLAWRDY
-599 TGEYEGKLYE
+599 TGEYESKFYEAGKHVDYKLYGADGKLY
-609 SGKAVD
+609 
-615 YKVRTKSGDLF
+615 
-626 TGWAIYQGL
+626 TGWCRLYNPSNWEYAKWIHAINEKQY
-635 DYERP
+635 
-640 SDAAIEFY
+640 S
-648 HLTSGKSYNL
+648 NL
-658 VYVENGVVKQYYVYE
+658 LYVENGVVKQYYVYE
-673 GCETHIWC
+673 GMEDHSWC
-681 NTCGSD
+681 NGCGADMEVSPYWSSA
-687 LTIEGVKISKHRE
+687 GVNPAL
-700 DCHVGTI
+700 
-707 IGDTDDDTNGTTA
+707 DDHKEHDHPEFDHQSFNGGPV

-734 PHSNYY
+734 PHNNFY
-740 RWNTRLNKY
+740 RWDTTKSQY
-749 VEHYID
+749 VEHFRTNSD
-755 KEDYSGRVCVDSEA
+755 QTGRECVDSDA
-769 SDRFN
+769 S
-774 SDLTKFYVVYSA
+774 SEFYGSFIGLSIVYSA

-793 SSVIVV
+793 SSIILVKKDV
-799 ENDIV
+799 V

>member
-1 MYVEGGISM
+1 M

-17 IALIVACVITAS
+17 IALIVACVVIAS
-29 IPVSGSVVDAAT
+29 CPVSGSIVDAAT
-41 IKVKSGADVTKVE
+41 IKVKSGADVTEVKG
-54 RSGKKYVAYR
+54 SGKKIAYKNGSR
-64 GKQAVKPEKGWYK
+64 VKPRKGWYK

-88 ENYATYVWYKNSGKW
+88 GNYATYVWYKNSGKW
-103 YLKKWNKSKKV
+103 YLKKWNKSKKA
-114 YKKYTGYAELSNG
+114 YEKYTGTKQLSND
-127 KTYKFSKGVKGKKAS
+127 KSYYFNKGKKAN
-142 GVIKVSGKY
+142 GIVKKSGKY

-157 KQTVYSK
+157 KQTIYSK

-181 NKSATYVYYSGKKIL
+181 NKSATYVYYAGKKIL

-205 YQKYTGVFT
+205 YQRYTGVFT

-223 SIGNRGTIKSSI
+223 SIGKRGTIKSSV
-235 TAGTDKTTAVY
+235 TAGSKNTTAVY
-246 RNAKGNPENVTGWKQ
+246 KNAEGNPENVTGWKQ
-261 VKGVQ
+261 VKGVR
-266 YYFNNAAAASFKIEK
+266 YYFNKAATASFKIEK

-289 EIGEQSTDNLDIN
+289 GIDEQSTDNLDIN
-302 GTWKKYSGVV
+302 GTWKKYNGVF
-312 GRDYYVNGKVKP
+312 DNEYYVKGKVKP

-332 NQSGLRIKWDGK
+332 DQSGLRVKWDGK
-344 KWKKFTGTYKK
+344 NWKKFTGTYKK

-412 YKNKFYKNGELY
+412 YKSKFYKNGELY

-481 DGELYT
+481 DGEPYT
-487 GMRKSNNKYYV
+487 GMRKSNGKYYV

-517 QSDDSSDKDEEKL
+517 QSDDSDDKDEEKL

-626 TGWAIYQGL
+626 TGWAIYE
-635 DYERP
+635 DVIP
-640 SDAAIEFY
+640 NAATEFY
-648 HLTSGKSYNL
+648 HLTTGYSHNL
-658 VYVENGVVKQYYVYE
+658 VYVESGVVKQYYVYE
-673 GCETHIWC
+673 GMEDHSWC
-681 NTCGSD
+681 NGCGADMEASPYWSSA
-687 LTIEGVKISKHRE
+687 GVNPAL
-700 DCHVGTI
+700 
-707 IGDTDDDTNGTTA
+707 DDHKEHDHPEFDHQSFNGGPV

-734 PHSNYY
+734 PHNNFY
-740 RWNTRLNKY
+740 RWDTTKSQY
-749 VEHYID
+749 VEHFRTNSD
-755 KEDYSGRVCVDSEA
+755 QTGRECVDSDA
-769 SDRFN
+769 S
-774 SDLTKFYVVYSA
+774 SEFYGSFIGLSIVYSA

-793 SSVIVV
+793 CS
-799 ENDIV
+799 IV
-804 LK
+804 LVNKDVVLK

>member
-1 MYVEGGISM
+1 M

-17 IALIVACVITAS
+17 IALIVACVVIAS
-29 IPVSGSVVDAAT
+29 CPVSGSIVDAAT
-41 IKVKSGADVTKVE
+41 IKVKSGANVTKVE
-54 RSGKKYVAYR
+54 KSGKKYVAYR
-64 GKQAVKPEKGWYK
+64 GKQAVKPRKGWYK
-77 KGSTQYYFDGK
+77 KGNTQYYFDGK
-88 ENYATYVWYKNSGKW
+88 KNYATYVWYKKSDKW
-103 YLKKWNKSKKV
+103 YLKKWKSGS

-142 GVIKVSGKY
+142 GVVKVSGKY

-196 KKWNKTKKS
+196 KKWNKTSKQYVNYNKA
-205 YQKYTGVFT
+205 FT
-214 LSDGKTYRF
+214 LSNGTKYVF
-223 SIGNRGTIKSSI
+223 NNGNRGTIKSSV
-235 TAGTDKTTAVY
+235 TAGSKNTTAVY
-246 RNAKGNPENVTGWKQ
+246 RNAKGNPKNVTGWKQ

-266 YYFNNAAAASFKIEK
+266 YYFNNAATASFKIEK
-281 DVCYVFVA
+281 DMCWVF
-289 EIGEQSTDNLDIN
+289 ITDAKNQAAGNQETNDH
-302 GTWKKYSGVV
+302 WEKYSGVV
-312 GRDYYVNGKVKP
+312 DKVYYVKGKVKP
-324 AEKDTITT
+324 AEKDTVTT
-332 NQSGLRIKWDGK
+332 DQSGLLVKYDGK
-344 KWKKFTGTYKK
+344 EWKLLTGTYKK

-364 SGIVDGKYYRN
+364 SGIVDGKYYKK
-375 GKLATGICE
+375 GKLATGIC
-384 NKYYKDGVLGTGSY
+384 NDKYYRDGVLGTGSY
-398 NGKRYSEGSLLTGD
+398 NDKRYSKGSLLTGD

-441 TGSYKNKYYKDGE
+441 TGSYENKYYKDGE
-454 LYTGIYK
+454 LYTGVYK

-467 GVLGTGTCNGKFYK
+467 GILGTGTCNGKFYK

-487 GMRKSNNKYYV
+487 GIRKSNGKYYV

-517 QSDDSSDKDEEKL
+517 QSNDSSDKDEEKL

-599 TGEYEGKLYE
+599 TGEYKGKLYE

-626 TGWAIYQGL
+626 TGWAIYE
-635 DYERP
+635 DVIP
-640 SDAAIEFY
+640 NAATEFY
-648 HLTSGKSYNL
+648 HLTTGKSHNL
-658 VYVENGVVKQYYVYE
+658 VYVENGAVKQYYVYE
-673 GCETHIWC
+673 KMEDHAWC
-681 NTCGSD
+681 NSCGADVCLSPD
-687 LTIEGVKISKHRE
+687 RDPDGGIRLDKHE
-700 DCHVGTI
+700 EHDHPQF
-707 IGDTDDDTNGTTA
+707 DHQSFNGGPV
-720 YKYTNNGKTYWVTN
+720 YKYTNNGKTYWVTA
-734 PHSNYY
+734 SSGREY
-740 RWNTRLNKY
+740 RWTGTEYKQYWNVGGTECL
-749 VEHYID
+749 D
-755 KEDYSGRVCVDSEA
+755 KTVPKELYSWYDA
-769 SDRFN
+769 KDIP
-774 SDLTKFYVVYSA
+774 DVVYS
-786 SDWKVGQ
+786 SDDWKIGQ
-793 SSVIVV
+793 CSIVLV
-799 ENDIV
+799 NKDIV

>member
-1 MYVEGGISM
+1 M

-114 YKKYTGYAELSNG
+114 YKKYTGTKRLSND
-127 KTYKFSKGVKGKKAS
+127 KSYYFNKGKKAN
-142 GVIKVSGKY
+142 GIVKKSGKY

-181 NKSATYVYYSGKKIL
+181 NKSATYVYYSDKKIL

-214 LSDGKTYRF
+214 LSDGKTYWF
-223 SIGNRGTIKSSI
+223 SIGKRGTIKSSV

-246 RNAKGNPENVTGWKQ
+246 KNAKGNPENVTGWKQ

-266 YYFNNAAAASFKIEK
+266 YYFNNAATASFKIEK
-281 DVCYVFVA
+281 DMCWVF
-289 EIGEQSTDNLDIN
+289 ITDAKNQAAGNQETNDH
-302 GTWKKYSGVV
+302 WEKYSGVV
-312 GRDYYVNGKVKP
+312 DKVYYVKGKVKP
-324 AEKDTITT
+324 AEKDTVTT
-332 NQSGLRIKWDGK
+332 DQSGLLVKWDGK

-364 SGIVDGKYYRN
+364 SGIVDGKFYRS

-384 NKYYKDGVLGTGSY
+384 DKYYKDGVLGTGSY

-487 GMRKSNNKYYV
+487 GMRKSNGKYYV

-517 QSDDSSDKDEEKL
+517 QSDDSGDKDEEKL

-536 TNSGKLQHCE
+536 TNSGKLQKCVAE
-546 AVLYTGDIGTFPNL
+546 LYSGSLDGDYFE
-560 WNFRDGKL
+560 RDGK
-568 EMGIES
+568 
-574 TFNVDNYVNF
+574 
-584 IKRDNKYY
+584 YY
-592 HLEWVDY
+592 TLAWRDY
-599 TGEYEGKLYE
+599 TGEYESKFYEAGKHVDYKLYGADGKLY
-609 SGKAVD
+609 
-615 YKVRTKSGDLF
+615 
-626 TGWAIYQGL
+626 TGWCRLYNPSNWEYAKWIHAINEKQY
-635 DYERP
+635 P
-640 SDAAIEFY
+640 
-648 HLTSGKSYNL
+648 NL
-658 VYVENGVVKQYYVYE
+658 LYVENGVVKQYYVYE
-673 GCETHIWC
+673 GMEDHAWC
-681 NTCGSD
+681 NSCGADVCLSPD
-687 LTIEGVKISKHRE
+687 RDPDGGIRLDKHE
-700 DCHVGTI
+700 EHDHPQF
-707 IGDTDDDTNGTTA
+707 DHQSFNGGPV

-740 RWNTRLNKY
+740 RWNTKLNKY

-793 SSVIVV
+793 SSVVVV
-799 ENDIV
+799 EDDIV

>member
-1 MYVEGGISM
+1 M

-17 IALIVACVITAS
+17 IALIAACVIAAS

-41 IKVKSGADVTKVE
+41 IKVKSGANVTKVE
-54 RSGKKYVAYR
+54 KSGKKYVAYR
-64 GKQAVKPEKGWYK
+64 GKQAVKPRKGWYK
-77 KGSTQYYFDGK
+77 KGNTQYYFDGK
-88 ENYATYVWYKNSGKW
+88 KNYATYVWYKKSDKW
-103 YLKKWNKSKKV
+103 YLKKWKSGS

-142 GVIKVSGKY
+142 GVVKVSGKY

-196 KKWNKTKKS
+196 KKWNKTSKQYVNYNKA
-205 YQKYTGVFT
+205 FT
-214 LSDGKTYRF
+214 LSNGTKYVF
-223 SIGNRGTIKSSI
+223 NNGNRGTIKSSV
-235 TAGTDKTTAVY
+235 TAGSKNTTAVY
-246 RNAKGNPENVTGWKQ
+246 RNAKGNPKNVTGWKQ

-266 YYFNNAAAASFKIEK
+266 YYFNNAATASFKIEK
-281 DVCYVFVA
+281 DMCWVF
-289 EIGEQSTDNLDIN
+289 ITDAKNQAAGNQETNDH
-302 GTWKKYSGVV
+302 WEKYSGVV
-312 GRDYYVNGKVKP
+312 DKVYYVKGKVKP
-324 AEKDTITT
+324 AEKDTVTT
-332 NQSGLRIKWDGK
+332 DQSGLLVKYDGK
-344 KWKKFTGTYKK
+344 EWKLLTGTYKK

-364 SGIVDGKYYRN
+364 SGIVDGKYYKK
-375 GKLATGICE
+375 GKLATGIC
-384 NKYYKDGVLGTGSY
+384 NDKYYRDGVLGTGSY
-398 NGKRYSEGSLLTGD
+398 NDKRYSKGSLLTGD

-441 TGSYKNKYYKDGE
+441 TGSYENKYYKDGE
-454 LYTGIYK
+454 LYTGVYK

-467 GVLGTGTCNGKFYK
+467 GILGTGTCNGKFYK

-487 GMRKSNNKYYV
+487 GIRKSNGKYYV

-517 QSDDSSDKDEEKL
+517 QSNDSSDKDEEKL

-599 TGEYEGKLYE
+599 TGEYKGKLYE

-626 TGWAIYQGL
+626 TGWAIYE
-635 DYERP
+635 DVIP
-640 SDAAIEFY
+640 NAATEFY
-648 HLTSGKSYNL
+648 HLTTGKSHNL
-658 VYVENGVVKQYYVYE
+658 VYVENGAVKQYYVYE
-673 GCETHIWC
+673 KMEDHAWC
-681 NTCGSD
+681 NSCGADVCLSPD
-687 LTIEGVKISKHRE
+687 RDPDGGIRLDKHE
-700 DCHVGTI
+700 EHDHPQF
-707 IGDTDDDTNGTTA
+707 DHQSFNGGPV
-720 YKYTNNGKTYWVTN
+720 YKYTNNGKTYWVTA
-734 PHSNYY
+734 SSGREY
-740 RWNTRLNKY
+740 RWTGTEYKQYWNVGGTECL
-749 VEHYID
+749 D
-755 KEDYSGRVCVDSEA
+755 KTVPKELYSWYDA
-769 SDRFN
+769 KDIP
-774 SDLTKFYVVYSA
+774 DVVYS
-786 SDWKVGQ
+786 SDDWKIGQ
-793 SSVIVV
+793 CSIVLV
-799 ENDIV
+799 NKDIV

>member
-114 YKKYTGYAELSNG
+114 YKKYTGTKRLSND
-127 KTYKFSKGVKGKKAS
+127 KSYYFNKGKKAN
-142 GVIKVSGKY
+142 GIVKKSGKY

-181 NKSATYVYYSGKKIL
+181 NKSATYVYYSDKKIL

-214 LSDGKTYRF
+214 LSDGKTYWF
-223 SIGNRGTIKSSI
+223 SIGKRGTIKSSV

-246 RNAKGNPENVTGWKQ
+246 KNAKGNPENVTGWKQ
-261 VKGVQ
+261 VKDVR
-266 YYFNNAAAASFKIEK
+266 YYFNKAATASFKIEK

-289 EIGEQSTDNLDIN
+289 GIDEQSTDNLDIN
-302 GTWKKYSGVV
+302 GTWKKYSGVF
-312 GRDYYVNGKVKP
+312 DNEYYVKGKVKP

-332 NQSGLRIKWDGK
+332 DQSGLRVKWDGK
-344 KWKKFTGTYKK
+344 NWKKFTGTYKK

-441 TGSYKNKYYKDGE
+441 TGSYKNKYYKDG
-454 LYTGIYK
+454 
-461 SKYYKD
+461 
-467 GVLGTGTCNGKFYK
+467 VLGTGTCNGKFYK

-487 GMRKSNNKYYV
+487 GMRKSNGKYYV

-536 TNSGKLQHCE
+536 TNSGKLQKCVAE
-546 AVLYTGDIGTFPNL
+546 LYSGSLDGDYFE
-560 WNFRDGKL
+560 RDGK
-568 EMGIES
+568 
-574 TFNVDNYVNF
+574 
-584 IKRDNKYY
+584 YY
-592 HLEWVDY
+592 TLAWRDY
-599 TGEYEGKLYE
+599 TGEYESKFYEAGKHVDYKLYGADGKLY
-609 SGKAVD
+609 
-615 YKVRTKSGDLF
+615 
-626 TGWAIYQGL
+626 TGWCRLYNPSNWEYAKWIHAINEKQY
-635 DYERP
+635 P
-640 SDAAIEFY
+640 
-648 HLTSGKSYNL
+648 NL
-658 VYVENGVVKQYYVYE
+658 LYVENGVVKQYYVYE
-673 GCETHIWC
+673 GMEDHSWC
-681 NTCGSD
+681 NGCGADMEVSPYWSSA
-687 LTIEGVKISKHRE
+687 GVNPAL
-700 DCHVGTI
+700 
-707 IGDTDDDTNGTTA
+707 DDHKEHDHPEFDHQSFNGGPV
-720 YKYTNNGKTYWVTN
+720 YKYTNNGKTYWVTA
-734 PHSNYY
+734 SSGREY
-740 RWNTRLNKY
+740 RWTGTEYKQYWNVGGTECL
-749 VEHYID
+749 D
-755 KEDYSGRVCVDSEA
+755 KTVPKELYSWYDA
-769 SDRFN
+769 KDIP
-774 SDLTKFYVVYSA
+774 DVVYS
-786 SDWKVGQ
+786 SDDWKIGQ
-793 SSVIVV
+793 CSIVLV
-799 ENDIV
+799 NKDIV

>member
-114 YKKYTGYAELSNG
+114 YKKYTGTKRLSND
-127 KTYKFSKGVKGKKAS
+127 KSYYFNKGKKAS
-142 GVIKVSGKY
+142 GVVKVSGKY

-181 NKSATYVYYSGKKIL
+181 NKSATYVYYSDKKIL

-223 SIGNRGTIKSSI
+223 SIGKRGTIKSSI

-246 RNAKGNPENVTGWKQ
+246 KDTSNKLVKITGWKQ

-266 YYFNNAAAASFKIEK
+266 YYFNNAAVASFKIEK

-289 EIGEQSTDNLDIN
+289 GIDEQSTDNLDIN

-312 GRDYYVNGKVKP
+312 GRDYYVNGKVDTTP
-324 AEKDTITT
+324 EKDTITT
-332 NQSGLRIKWDGK
+332 DQSGLRIKWDGK

-364 SGIVDGKYYRN
+364 SGIVDGKYYKK
-375 GKLATGICE
+375 GKLATGIC
-384 NKYYKDGVLGTGSY
+384 NDKYYRDGVLGTGSY
-398 NGKRYSEGSLLTGD
+398 NGKRYSKGSLLIGD
-412 YKNKFYKNGELY
+412 YKNKFYKN
-424 TGMRK
+424 
-429 SNGKYYVNGELA
+429 
-441 TGSYKNKYYKDGE
+441 GE

-467 GVLGTGTCNGKFYK
+467 GVLGTGTYNGKFYK

-487 GMRKSNNKYYV
+487 GIRKSNGKYYV

-503 NGTYDGVKYVDGVA
+503 NGTYDGMKYIDGVA
-517 QSDDSSDKDEEKL
+517 QSDSEDPSETEEKL

-560 WNFRDGKL
+560 WNFRNGKL

-609 SGKAVD
+609 SGKVVD

-626 TGWAIYQGL
+626 TGWAIYE
-635 DYERP
+635 DVIP
-640 SDAAIEFY
+640 NAATEFY
-648 HLTSGKSYNL
+648 HLTTGYSHNL
-658 VYVENGVVKQYYVYE
+658 VYVENGIVKQYYVYE
-673 GCETHIWC
+673 KNEKIHRYC
-681 NTCGSD
+681 NECGADITLENVD
-687 LTIEGVKISKHRE
+687 LSLSRHAEE
-700 DCHVGTI
+700 CHKGTI
-707 IGDTDDDTNGTTA
+707 MPELYWDGATDNTA
-720 YKYTNNGKTYWVTN
+720 LPDKYTNNGKTYWVTA
-734 PHSNYY
+734 PHNNFY
-740 RWNTRLNKY
+740 RWDATKNQY
-749 VEHYID
+749 VEHFRTNAD
-755 KEDYSGRVCVDSEA
+755 QTGRECVDSDA
-769 SDRFN
+769 S
-774 SDLTKFYVVYSA
+774 SEFYGSFIGLSIVYS
-786 SDWKVGQ
+786 SDDWKIGQ
-793 SSVIVV
+793 CSIVLV
-799 ENDIV
+799 NKDIV

>member
-1 MYVEGGISM
+1 M

-17 IALIVACVITAS
+17 IALIVACVIAAS
-29 IPVSGSVVDAAT
+29 ISVSGSIVDAKT
-41 IKVKSGADVTKVE
+41 ISIKNGNAIEEITINKKSGKVTTKDT
-54 RSGKKYVAYR
+54 SHKA
-64 GKQAVKPEKGWYK
+64 GWYK
-77 KGSTQYYFDGK
+77 KSGVQYYFGK
-88 ENYATYVWYKNSGKW
+88 NKKIASYKWQNRTLYKW
-103 YLKKWNKSKKV
+103 QKGSF
-114 YKKYTGYAELSNG
+114 KKYTGTKRLSND
-127 KTYKFSKGVKGKKAS
+127 KSYYFNKGKKAS
-142 GVIKVSGKY
+142 GVVKVSGKY

-181 NKSATYVYYSGKKIL
+181 NKSATYVYYSDKKIL

-223 SIGNRGTIKSSI
+223 SIGNRGTIKSSV
-235 TAGTDKTTAVY
+235 TAGSKNTTAVY
-246 RNAKGNPENVTGWKQ
+246 KDASNKLVKITGWKQ

-266 YYFNNAAAASFKIEK
+266 YYFNKAAVASFKIEK

-332 NQSGLRIKWDGK
+332 DQSGLRIKWDGK

-364 SGIVDGKYYRN
+364 SGIVDGKFYRS

-384 NKYYKDGVLGTGSY
+384 DKYYKDGVLGTGSY
-398 NGKRYSEGSLLTGD
+398 NGKRYSEGGLLTGD

-441 TGSYKNKYYKDGE
+441 TGSYKNKYYNDGE

-487 GMRKSNNKYYV
+487 GMRKSNGKYYV

-517 QSDDSSDKDEEKL
+517 QGDSENPSETEEKL

-609 SGKAVD
+609 SGKVVD

-626 TGWAIYQGL
+626 TGWAIYE
-635 DYERP
+635 DVIP
-640 SDAAIEFY
+640 NAATEFY
-648 HLTSGKSYNL
+648 HLTTGYSHNL

-673 GCETHIWC
+673 GDETHIWC

-740 RWNTRLNKY
+740 RWNTKLNKY

-799 ENDIV
+799 EDNIV

>member
-1 MYVEGGISM
+1 M

-17 IALIVACVITAS
+17 IALIVACVIIAS
-29 IPVSGSVVDAAT
+29 CPVSGSVVDAKT
-41 IKVKSGADVTKVE
+41 ISIKNGNAIEEITINKKSGKVTTKDT
-54 RSGKKYVAYR
+54 SHKA
-64 GKQAVKPEKGWYK
+64 GWYK
-77 KGSTQYYFDGK
+77 KSGVQYYFGK
-88 ENYATYVWYKNSGKW
+88 NKKIASYKWQNKTLYKW
-103 YLKKWNKSKKV
+103 QNGSF
-114 YKKYTGYAELSNG
+114 KKYTGTKRLSND
-127 KTYKFSKGVKGKKAS
+127 KSYYFNKGKKAN
-142 GVIKVSGKY
+142 GIVKKSGKY

-181 NKSATYVYYSGKKIL
+181 NKSATYVYYSDKKIL

-223 SIGNRGTIKSSI
+223 SIGKRGTIKSSV

-246 RNAKGNPENVTGWKQ
+246 KNAKGNPENVTGWKQ
-261 VKGVQ
+261 VKNVR
-266 YYFNNAAAASFKIEK
+266 YYFNKAATASFKIEK

-289 EIGEQSTDNLDIN
+289 GIDEQSTDNLDIN
-302 GTWKKYSGVV
+302 GTWKKYSGVF
-312 GRDYYVNGKVKP
+312 DNEYYAKGKVKP

-332 NQSGLRIKWDGK
+332 DQSGLRVKWDGK
-344 KWKKFTGTYKK
+344 NWKKFTGTYKK

-364 SGIVDGKYYRN
+364 SGIVDGKYYRS

-412 YKNKFYKNGELY
+412 YKSKFYKNGELY

-467 GVLGTGTCNGKFYK
+467 GILGTGTCNGKFYK
-481 DGELYT
+481 NGELYT
-487 GMRKSNNKYYV
+487 GIRKSNGKYYV

-517 QSDDSSDKDEEKL
+517 QSDDSGDKDEEKL

-536 TNSGKLQHCE
+536 TNSGKLQKCVAE
-546 AVLYTGDIGTFPNL
+546 LYSGSLDGDYFE
-560 WNFRDGKL
+560 RDGK
-568 EMGIES
+568 
-574 TFNVDNYVNF
+574 
-584 IKRDNKYY
+584 YY
-592 HLEWVDY
+592 TLAWRDY
-599 TGEYEGKLYE
+599 TGEYESKFYEAGKHVDYKLYGADGKLY
-609 SGKAVD
+609 
-615 YKVRTKSGDLF
+615 
-626 TGWAIYQGL
+626 TGWCRLYNPSNWEYAKWIHAINEKQY
-635 DYERP
+635 P
-640 SDAAIEFY
+640 
-648 HLTSGKSYNL
+648 NL
-658 VYVENGVVKQYYVYE
+658 LYVENGVVKQYYVYE
-673 GCETHIWC
+673 GDETHIWC

-720 YKYTNNGKTYWVTN
+720 YKYTNNGKTYWVTA
-734 PHSNYY
+734 SNGREY
-740 RWNTRLNKY
+740 RWTGTEYVPYWNVGGTECLDTSLPKELTHLNDTGK
-749 VEHYID
+749 IPD
-755 KEDYSGRVCVDSEA
+755 
-769 SDRFN
+769 
-774 SDLTKFYVVYSA
+774 VVYS
-786 SDWKVGQ
+786 SDDWKIGQ
-793 SSVIVV
+793 CSIVLV
-799 ENDIV
+799 NKDIV

>member
-114 YKKYTGYAELSNG
+114 YKKYTGTKRLSND
-127 KTYKFSKGVKGKKAS
+127 KSYYFNKGKKAN
-142 GVIKVSGKY
+142 GIVKKSGKY

-181 NKSATYVYYSGKKIL
+181 NKSATYVYYSDKKIL

-214 LSDGKTYRF
+214 LSDGKTYWF
-223 SIGNRGTIKSSI
+223 SIGKRGTIKSSV

-246 RNAKGNPENVTGWKQ
+246 KNAKGNPENVTGWKQ
-261 VKGVQ
+261 VKDVR
-266 YYFNNAAAASFKIEK
+266 YYFNKAATASFKIEK

-289 EIGEQSTDNLDIN
+289 GIDEQSTDNLDIN
-302 GTWKKYSGVV
+302 GTWKKYSGVF
-312 GRDYYVNGKVKP
+312 DNEYYAKGKVKP

-332 NQSGLRIKWDGK
+332 DQSGLRVKWDGK
-344 KWKKFTGTYKK
+344 NWKKFTGTYKK

-364 SGIVDGKYYRN
+364 SGIVDGKFYRS

-429 SNGKYYVNGELA
+429 SNDKYYVNGELA

-454 LYTGIYK
+454 LYTGVYK

-467 GVLGTGTCNGKFYK
+467 GVLGTGTCDGKFYK
-481 DGELYT
+481 NGELYT
-487 GMRKSNNKYYV
+487 GMRKSNGKYYV

-517 QSDDSSDKDEEKL
+517 QGDSENPSEPEEKL

-536 TNSGKLQHCE
+536 TNSGKLQKCVAE
-546 AVLYTGDIGTFPNL
+546 LYSGSLDGDYFE
-560 WNFRDGKL
+560 RDGK
-568 EMGIES
+568 
-574 TFNVDNYVNF
+574 
-584 IKRDNKYY
+584 YY
-592 HLEWVDY
+592 TLAWRDY
-599 TGEYEGKLYE
+599 TGEYESKFYEAGKHVDYKLYGADGKLY
-609 SGKAVD
+609 
-615 YKVRTKSGDLF
+615 
-626 TGWAIYQGL
+626 TGWCRLYNPSNWEYAKWIHAINEKQY
-635 DYERP
+635 P
-640 SDAAIEFY
+640 
-648 HLTSGKSYNL
+648 NL
-658 VYVENGVVKQYYVYE
+658 LYVENGVVKQYYVYE
-673 GCETHIWC
+673 GNEKIHRYC
-681 NTCGSD
+681 NECGADITLENVD
-687 LTIEGVKISKHRE
+687 LSLSRHAEE
-700 DCHVGTI
+700 CHKGTI
-707 IGDTDDDTNGTTA
+707 MPELYWDGATDNTA
-720 YKYTNNGKTYWVTN
+720 LPDKYTNNGKTYWVTA
-734 PHSNYY
+734 PHNNFY
-740 RWNTRLNKY
+740 RWDATKNQY
-749 VEHYID
+749 VEHFRTNAD
-755 KEDYSGRVCVDSEA
+755 QTGRECVDSDA
-769 SDRFN
+769 S
-774 SDLTKFYVVYSA
+774 SEFYGSFIGLSIVYS
-786 SDWKVGQ
+786 SDDWKIGQ
-793 SSVIVV
+793 CSIVLV
-799 ENDIV
+799 NKDIV